1 MSAPDTFS
9 RTQIVLHWT
18 IAVLVIFQLV
28 LHEGMEDAW
37 EIREDGGTVS
47 LINPHVVV
55 GIAVLVLATWRIA
68 LRLTRGV
75 PPAPSTEPAP
85 LRLLASAT
93 HWAFYALLFV
103 MPLSGMAL
111 WFLEAEVAGDV
122 HKTARL
128 VLIALI
134 FLHIAGALAQHFWF
148 KTDVLKRILGRA

>member
-1 MSAPDTFS
+1 MSAPDSFS
-9 RTQIVLHWT
+9 RTQITLHWI

-55 GIAVLVLATWRIA
+55 GTLVLVLAIWRLG

-75 PPAPSTEPAP
+75 PPAPSSEPAP
-85 LRLLASAT
+85 LRLLAAGT
-93 HWAFYALLFV
+93 HWAFYALLFI
-103 MPLSGMAL
+103 MPFSGMAL
-111 WFLEAEVAGDV
+111 WFLEAEAAGEV

-134 FLHIAGALAQHFWF
+134 FLHLAGALAQHFWF
-148 KTDVLKRILGRA
+148 KTDVLKRMLGRA